1 MTLTKQHDQTVQRRA
16 ELLAELWL
24 QDLQPAFVTQPSSP
38 DVGYDYL
45 VGFENPDRGVNLVA
59 VEVKATERKVS
70 QSLSL
75 DRRAFERLAH
85 SNIPVLLLVVDV
97 KRNRLYYSMLGPNE
111 KSQSSVTQKTAVS
124 LTELTDDTKR
134 ELRNRLAA
142 GAGA

>member
-1 MTLTKQHDQTVQRRA
+1 MTLTKQHDATVQRRA

-24 QDLQPAFVTQPSSP
+24 QDLQPAFVTQPSGP

-45 VGFENPDRGVNLVA
+45 VGFENSDRGVNLVA

-70 QSLSL
+70 ESFSL
-75 DRRAFERLAH
+75 DRRAFDRLAH

-97 KRNRLYYSMLGPNE
+97 KQNRLLYSMLGPNG
-111 KSQSSVTQKTAVS
+111 KSRSDTQKTVVS
-124 LTELTDDTKR
+124 LTELNDDTKR

-142 GAGA
+142 GVAT